1 MSSAG
6 IKLGLDFDNTLIRY
20 DGLFHTLAVEQ
31 KLISPELKADKTVI
45 RDHLRAKGR
54 DEDFT
59 LLQGE
64 VYGSKIRG
72 AEAAPGMKSA
82 LMRLQSL
89 GVELVIVSHKTATPF
104 KGPAYDLH
112 AAARD
117 WLGLQGFFSPEG
129 LGWHQEQVFFEPT
142 KERKAQRIVDLG
154 CTHYVDDLPEI
165 LAMLPVTIERIL
177 YAPTGASAWGDGAVM
192 TTWDEL
198 EALVTPSQPAQ

>member
-1 MSSAG
+1 MTSGG
-6 IKLGLDFDNTLIRY
+6 IKAGLDFDNTLIRY
-20 DGLFHTLAVEQ
+20 DGLFHALAVEQ

-64 VYGSKIRG
+64 VYGSRIRG
-72 AEAAPGMKSA
+72 AEAAPGMLSA
-82 LMRLQSL
+82 LIGLQSL

-117 WLGLQGFFSPEG
+117 WLTLQGFFSPEG
-129 LGWHQEQVFFEPT
+129 LGWSQEQVFFEPT
-142 KERKAQRIVDLG
+142 KERKVQRIVALG

-165 LAMLPVTIERIL
+165 LAMLPETIKRIL
-177 YAPTGASAWGDGAVM
+177 YAPTAASDWDGGPVM
-192 TTWDEL
+192 KTWEEL
-198 EALVTPSQPAQ
+198 GALVTPSHPGQ

>member
-1 MSSAG
+1 MTSGG
-6 IKLGLDFDNTLIRY
+6 IKAGLDFDNTLIRY
-20 DGLFHTLAVEQ
+20 DGLFHALAVEQ

-64 VYGSKIRG
+64 VYGSRIRG
-72 AEAAPGMKSA
+72 AEAAPGMLSA
-82 LMRLQSL
+82 LISLQAL

-117 WLGLQGFFSPEG
+117 WLNLQGFFSPEG
-129 LGWHQEQVFFEPT
+129 LGWSQEQVFFEPT
-142 KERKAQRIVDLG
+142 KERKAQRIIDLG

-165 LAMLPVTIERIL
+165 LAMLPETIKRIL
-177 YAPTGASAWGDGAVM
+177 YSPSGESTWEGGPVMQAWA
-192 TTWDEL
+192 EL
-198 EALVTPSQPAQ
+198 EALLAPTTADQ

>member
-6 IKLGLDFDNTLIRY
+6 IMLGLDFDNTLVSY
-20 DGLFHTLAVEQ
+20 DALFHALAVEQ

-54 DEDFT
+54 NEDFT

-64 VYGSKIRG
+64 VYGSRISE
-72 AEAAPGMKSA
+72 AEAAPGMKAA
-82 LMRLQSL
+82 LVGLQSL
-89 GVELVIVSHKTATPF
+89 GVELVIVSHKTRTPF

-117 WLGLQGFFSPEG
+117 WLHLQGFFSPEG
-129 LGWHQEQVFFEPT
+129 LGWRQEQVFFEPT
-142 KERKAQRIVDLG
+142 KEQKAQRIIDLG

-165 LAMLPVTIERIL
+165 LAMLPETMERIL
-177 YAPTGASAWGDGAVM
+177 YAPTGKSAWEGGAVM
-192 TTWDEL
+192 TAWDEL
-198 EALVTPSQPAQ
+198 EELVTAPKLGQ

>member
-20 DGLFHTLAVEQ
+20 DGLFHALAVEQ

-45 RDHLRAKGR
+45 RDHLRAQGR

-64 VYGSKIRG
+64 VYGSRIRG
-72 AEAAPGMKSA
+72 AEAAPGMKPA
-82 LMRLQSL
+82 LMGLQSL
-89 GVELVIVSHKTATPF
+89 GVELLIVSHKTATPF

-117 WLGLQGFFSPEG
+117 WLDLQGFFSLEG
-129 LGWHQEQVFFEPT
+129 LGWSQEQVFFEPT
-142 KERKAQRIVDLG
+142 KERKAQRIIDLG

-165 LAMLPVTIERIL
+165 LAMLPETIKRIL
-177 YAPTGASAWGDGAVM
+177 YSPSGESTWEGGAVM
-192 TTWDEL
+192 EAWAEL
-198 EALVTPSQPAQ
+198 EALVAPTTTAQ

>member
-1 MSSAG
+1 MSRGG

-20 DGLFHTLAVEQ
+20 DGLFHALAVEK
-31 KLISPELKADKTVI
+31 KLIGPEVKADKTVI

-64 VYGSKIRG
+64 VYGSRIRG
-72 AEAAPGMKSA
+72 AEAAPGMKAA
-82 LMRLQSL
+82 LLTLQCL

-129 LGWHQEQVFFEPT
+129 LGWCQEQVYFEPT

-165 LAMLPVTIERIL
+165 LALLPETIERIL
-177 YAPTGASAWGDGAVM
+177 YAPTGASEWDGGAVM
-192 TTWDEL
+192 TSWDEL
-198 EALVTPSQPAQ
+198 EALVTPPQPGQ

>member
-1 MSSAG
+1 MSGAG

-20 DGLFHTLAVEQ
+20 DGLFHALAIEQ
-31 KLISPELKADKTVI
+31 KLISPDLKADKTVI
-45 RDHLRAKGR
+45 RDHLRAIGR

-64 VYGSKIRG
+64 VYGSRISG
-72 AEAAPGMKSA
+72 AEAAPGMMRA
-82 LMRLQSL
+82 LVRLQAL

-117 WLGLQGFFSPEG
+117 WLRLQGFFSPEG
-129 LGWHQEQVFFEPT
+129 LGWSHEQVFFEPT
-142 KERKAQRIVDLG
+142 KERKAQRIIDLG

-165 LAMLPVTIERIL
+165 LAMLPETIERIL

-192 TTWDEL
+192 TTWDEV